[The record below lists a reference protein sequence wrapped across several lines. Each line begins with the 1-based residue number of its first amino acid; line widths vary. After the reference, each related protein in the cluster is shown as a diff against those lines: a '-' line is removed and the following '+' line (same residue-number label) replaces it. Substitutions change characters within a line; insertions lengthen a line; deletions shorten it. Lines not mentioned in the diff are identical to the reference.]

1 MDAVGMKKPI
11 VKENRHKAEAT
22 PIPTALRHPLPRSG
36 IAVWGIMLSALVF
49 AFALEL
55 SLGSVL
61 IPLKTVA
68 SILLGHMDA
77 PIEWRQIILL
87 FRLPRALT
95 AMLAGAALGIAG
107 LKMQTLFRNPLADPF
122 VLGISS
128 GASLGVA
135 LVVMAAGGFKWSLLM
150 ERAGVA
156 GNLSLV
162 LAATLGALGVLSVVL
177 GIARRVE
184 SNLTLLIVGLMFGY
198 ITGSIVN
205 ILMQFT
211 AEHQM
216 QSYIAWTFG
225 SFGGVTWHQ
234 MAVFAPTLACGLAM
248 AWVLTKPLNALLLG
262 DGYARSMGVNVR
274 LVRSWVIVGASLL
287 AGAVTA
293 YCGPIGFLG
302 IAVPHLGRILFKTS
316 DHHKLVPAVTMLGA
330 TLALIADLIA
340 QAPGTEIALPLNAVT
355 ALIGAPV
362 VVGVIL
368 RRRHIMEAG
377 I

>member
-1 MDAVGMKKPI
+1 MGVRRPNETKRRP
-11 VKENRHKAEAT
+11 KARTASPSIT
-22 PIPTALRHPLPRSG
+22 PQHPFHSSG
-36 IAVWGIMLSALVF
+36 PAVWGLMLCVLVLGL
-49 AFALEL
+49 ALEL

-61 IPLKTVA
+61 IPLKTVV
-68 SILLGHMDA
+68 SILLGRTDA

-107 LKMQTLFRNPLADPF
+107 LEMQTLFRNPLADPF

-128 GASLGVA
+128 GASLGVG
-135 LVVMAAGGFKWSLLM
+135 LVVMAAGGLRWRALLEQVGM
-150 ERAGVA
+150 A

-162 LAATLGALGVLSVVL
+162 LAATLGAFGVLSVVL
-177 GIARRVE
+177 SIARRVE

-198 ITGSIVN
+198 ITASIVN

-225 SFGGVTWHQ
+225 SFGGVAWRQ
-234 MAVFAPTLACGLAM
+234 MGVFAPTVACGLGI
-248 AWVLTKPLNALLLG
+248 AWTLAKPLNALLLG
-262 DGYARSMGVNVR
+262 DGYARSLGVNVR
-274 LVRSWVIVGASLL
+274 LIRSWIIVGASLL
-287 AGAVTA
+287 AGGVTA

-302 IAVPHLGRILFKTS
+302 IAVPHLGRVMLRTS
-316 DHHKLVPAVTMLGA
+316 DHHKLVPAVAMLGA
-330 TLALIADLIA
+330 TLALVADLIA
-340 QAPGTEIALPLNAVT
+340 QAPGTEIALPLNAIT

-368 RRRHIMEAG
+368 RRRQVMEAG